1 MSCSPPPEPDHQHH
15 RLLDT
20 LARHGRLAAAATLF
34 STAVRTTRA
43 LNTIL
48 AALCST
54 PSLLRVAPSVLLL
67 AAPTAAPDAATFRV
81 LASAL
86 CRASRPSAAA
96 DLLRCMPPLLL
107 DPDSPLCRAVLS
119 SLCRCAPARDAAAF
133 LDDMRRWGV
142 SPSGPDHRAVLR
154 ALMRDGMLA
163 EAYRLVRKEMDLDG
177 VAPGTAD
184 FELMLRAF
192 GERGQFDAV
201 DEAFDEML
209 LRGLVPGVSVYNVY
223 VDALC
228 KKGDLPG
235 ARRMVDCMKRAGCP
249 PNVRTFGVVVAGCV
263 SAGDAAAAR
272 EVASEA
278 LRRGLRW
285 DAPALAELVGL
296 LRADGHVADA
306 HGLLLEVFL
315 HGGCTGVDASAFGQL
330 ICASDDCSPSL

>member
-15 RLLDT
+15 RLLAT

-48 AALCST
+48 
-54 PSLLRVAPSVLLL
+54 APSVLLL

-163 EAYRLVRKEMDLDG
+163 EAYRRVRKEMDLDG

-223 VDALC
+223 VAALC
-228 KKGDLPG
+228 RRGDLAG
-235 ARRMVDCMKRAGCP
+235 ARRMVSCMERAGCP
-249 PNVRTFGVVVAGCV
+249 PDVRTFGVVVAGCV
-263 SAGDAAAAR
+263 SAGDKAAAR
-272 EVASEA
+272 EVASE
-278 LRRGLRW
+278 
-285 DAPALAELVGL
+285 DAPALAELLGL

-306 HGLLLEVFL
+306 HWLLLEVFL
-315 HGGCTGVDASAFGQL
+315 HGGCTGVDASGFGQL
-330 ICASDDCSPSL
+330 ICASDDCSLSL